1 MSEVQYWVW
10 LSGLHGLRPKTRNR
24 LLENFGG
31 PEEIYF
37 AADKAYD
44 EIEDLRENEKA
55 LLCSKDL
62 TGANSILEACQRQG
76 IQVLTLQ
83 DAVYP
88 QRLTHIYDPPA
99 VLYIRGRMPW
109 VDQQCTV
116 AIVGT
121 RKATPYGIKMGRQ
134 FGYGLSRSGVLVI
147 SGLADGVDSAGAQGA
162 LLAGGSCIGVLGTA
176 IDIVYPR
183 SNRALFDDVAAVGA
197 LVSEYPPGAPYQPR
211 NFPMRN
217 RIIAGLSCGV
227 TVIEAPERSGALITA
242 ERAMESGRD
251 VFAVPGNADAP
262 NCFGSNALIRDGAK
276 AVSHAGDI
284 VSEYAARFPA
294 LRLLEPGEMK
304 IPTGLP
310 KRPTPEQEPEQQETE
325 TLPKLP
331 QEAVYANS
339 RRETGEGFVQ
349 LRKLTETGK
358 LREAARRKKL
368 EEQLSQLSETQL
380 KILGAIPAQD
390 TQVDAIIAAS
400 GLPAAV
406 VLAELTILQIKGYV
420 SQSRGKHF
428 SLNINI
434 TK

>member
-44 EIEDLRENEKA
+44 EVEDLRENEKS

-62 TGANSILEACQRQG
+62 REANTILEACQRQG
-76 IQVLTLQ
+76 IQVMTLQ
-83 DAVYP
+83 DAAYP

-147 SGLADGVDSAGAQGA
+147 SGLADGVDSAGAKGA

-176 IDIVYPR
+176 VDIIYPR

-227 TVIEAPERSGALITA
+227 TVIEAPEKSGALITA

-284 VSEYAARFPA
+284 VNEYMARFPA

-304 IPTGLP
+304 IPSGFS
-310 KRPTPEQEPEQQETE
+310 KRQACTPEPEK
-325 TLPKLP
+325 LPELP

-339 RRETGEGFVQ
+339 RRETGEGFAQ
-349 LRKLTETGK
+349 LRKLTDTGK
-358 LREAARRKKL
+358 AREAARRKKL

-380 KILGAIPAQD
+380 KILSVISAQD

-400 GLPAAV
+400 GLSTAV